1 MISFHLDRVT
11 HSYDGHTVLADVTA
25 DIAGGEAVSVI
36 GHNGA
41 GKSTLLRLLALLERP
56 VSGAVKVRE
65 NGRVSSPDLALRR
78 RIVAVLQRPIL
89 FNTAVIANVTYGLRL
104 RGLSKQEAKQKARIA
119 LEAVDIAGLAM
130 RRARSLSGG
139 EAQLVNLARAL
150 ALDPEALLLDEVTS
164 HLDPDN
170 EARVEAII
178 RQLHARGDKTIV
190 LVTQDREQAERLTDR
205 ALVLRLG
212 TVEDHI
218 AFGGRPG

>member
-11 HSYDGHTVLADVTA
+11 HSYDGHMVLADITA

-56 VSGAVKVRE
+56 VSGTVQVRE
-65 NGRVSSPDLALRR
+65 NGRAASPDLALRR

-104 RGLSKQEAKQKARIA
+104 RGLSKQEAKQKARIG
-119 LEAVDIAGLAM
+119 LEAVGIAGLAM

-139 EAQLVNLARAL
+139 EAQLVGLARAL

-170 EARVEAII
+170 EARVEVII
-178 RQLHARGDKTIV
+178 RQLHARGDRTIV
-190 LVTQDREQAERLTDR
+190 LVTQYREQAERLTDR

-212 TVEDHI
+212 RAEEEI
-218 AFGGRPG
+218 AFRG